1 MVRGV
6 LEGSAVLVELL
17 RLVLEVLNV
26 LEVFEDG
33 LSVAVGSSLEVQLA
47 SARTAMRRIES
58 FFILLSFRRCFAKF

>member
-26 LEVFEDG
+26 LEDG